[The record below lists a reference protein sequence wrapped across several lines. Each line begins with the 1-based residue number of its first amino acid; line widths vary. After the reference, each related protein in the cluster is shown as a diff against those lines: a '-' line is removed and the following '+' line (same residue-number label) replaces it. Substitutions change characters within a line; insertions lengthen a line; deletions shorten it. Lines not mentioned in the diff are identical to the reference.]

1 MVCELNLELVLGLVD
16 LELVWMRVLG
26 LVPVTVTGLV
36 IGRIWWAA
44 WNIGDPK
51 RIRER

>member
-44 WNIGDPK
+44 
-51 RIRER
+51 